1 MLEGCLG
8 GQLLGLKSLFLTS
21 FIEHHFLSQLAWVGQ
36 VDNVAVGS
44 NAKSPFVPLAMVLQ
58 SAASDPDIKSFFKI
72 IKLRVVHLAMP
83 NLTAIINH
91 AHLAHEV
98 VNLEKLQHFALEI
111 EVLVEH
117 FFVCFALL
125 HARWDF

>member
-1 MLEGCLG
+1 
-8 GQLLGLKSLFLTS
+8 
-21 FIEHHFLSQLAWVGQ
+21 
-36 VDNVAVGS
+36 
-44 NAKSPFVPLAMVLQ
+44 MVLQ
-58 SAASDPDIKSFFKI
+58 SSTSNPDVKSLFKI

-91 AHLAHEV
+91 AHLAHEI

-117 FFVCFALL
+117 FFVFLALL
-125 HARWDF
+125 DARWDV